1 MPALSAVPKGDWR
14 CPNCVAEVCGSN
26 LINHHNCFQAVCKL
40 DDGFGFEQ
48 SQRTY
53 TLKSFGDIADKFKSD
68 YFGVPMNT
76 AIDSDQIETE
86 YWRNLANLESNVS
99 VKYGA
104 DLFST
109 DIGSGFPRTT
119 DVDCVDEMYAR
130 HDWNLNNLP
139 VVKNS
144 VLSHINVDISG
155 ILLDAITVTIVIF

>member
-1 MPALSAVPKGDWR
+1 MCLQIISTFSLK
-14 CPNCVAEVCGSN
+14 
-26 LINHHNCFQAVCKL
+26 AVCKL

-53 TLKSFGDIADKFKSD
+53 TLKSFGEVADKFKAD
-68 YFGVPMNT
+68 YFGVPIHLVD
-76 AIDSDQIETE
+76 IDQVETE
-86 YWRNLANLESNVS
+86 YWRNLANLESNVA

-104 DLFST
+104 DLFTT
-109 DIGSGFPRTT
+109 DMGSGFPRASD
-119 DVDCVDEMYAR
+119 DVYAK

-155 ILLDAITVTIVIF
+155 MYTI